1 MNGVLMIR
9 ILGGGVAL
17 LSVVCKG
24 TAQCAGVIT
33 PAAGVLFTTDW
44 AIPGVTI
51 AFSGLADPRTRWF
64 LSGKVTGG
72 TIRVACGN
80 AEAGRM

>member
-1 MNGVLMIR
+1 MIR

-17 LSVVCKG
+17 LSVVYRG

-51 AFSGLADPRTRWF
+51 VFSGLADPRACRF
-64 LSGKVTGG
+64 LSGEVTGG
-72 TIRVACGN
+72 TIRVARGN
-80 AEAGRM
+80 AEAGQM